1 MEKKRGRKKQTQSPT
16 TNDTETIKVP
26 KKRGRKPKGGKIIV
40 EETKNKV
47 NDVIKPNII
56 LHLKCKLDDITKTN
70 TPLHEYD
77 PDNIENIIHYNIQQQ
92 NKGLGLQFDV
102 IDKDEDMS
110 KSNIVSLNMNEE
122 IVKNE
127 NVKDISSKLKELS
140 KLLHNNIPV
149 NETSSCFWCT
159 CTFSNHPIFIPQHK
173 QHDIFKCYGHFCS
186 PSCAAGYL
194 FQENIDTSVKYE
206 RYQLLNLIYNKVYN
220 YEKNIVPA
228 PSPHYLL
235 DKFCGNLTID
245 EYRNLMGQ
253 DKVIFLM
260 DKPLSRNYPELFEE
274 NNELQIHTINTYS
287 KKKKDVSKQNIFH
300 TT

>member
-1 MEKKRGRKKQTQSPT
+1 MEKKRGRKKQTQTPT
-16 TNDTETIKVP
+16 TDSIESPKVP

-40 EETKNKV
+40 EETINKV

-77 PDNIENIIHYNIQQQ
+77 PNNIENIIHYNIQQQ
-92 NKGLGLQFDV
+92 NKGVGLQFDV
-102 IDKDEDMS
+102 IDNDKDMS
-110 KSNIVSLNMNEE
+110 NSNIVSLNMNEE

-149 NETSSCFWCT
+149 NETSACFWCT

-235 DKFCGNLTID
+235 DKFCGNLSID